1 MNISKTITPRKN
13 NRIHMALLVLSFVV
27 VWGLM
32 FVLNYLT
39 PLYFD
44 DFRYIY
50 SWQTGERITS
60 VTQIFPSMVA
70 HYQTMNGRIP
80 VHFLAQVFLLINP
93 TIFDLINSFAFSLF
107 ILLICYYAVG
117 SLKNIS
123 ATVFSLAFFLIWIV
137 TPNFGESYLWLTG
150 SANYLFGPL
159 IALSFLIPYI
169 KFFYGSF
176 NIEKVLLKS
185 LFLIAYLI
193 WGILAGWTNEN
204 ISLCLIITQILF
216 IISSI
221 VTKKKIR
228 LWMFGGVIGNIIGSF
243 LLFSSPSYSKRS
255 SIWSGSI
262 NIFSMLKNFFLNI
275 SEFFNS
281 SFLIMALI
289 ICVITILIFR
299 TKKFYIE
306 NHIISI
312 VFLLAS
318 IAFICSTIACD
329 YFPGRAWTSCT
340 AMLCIVFLNILRK
353 LNSNAFFKKAS
364 YIAALS
370 CFLIFLFGSYVN
382 VFFELKQVD
391 YAFNEREAQIS
402 QYHQLQKEE
411 IKLKPIKSQNRY
423 SCYFSGGDVAN
434 DYWMNA
440 VLERYY
446 NIKIIV
452 DE

>member
-1 MNISKTITPRKN
+1 
-13 NRIHMALLVLSFVV
+13 MALLVLSFVV

-70 HYQTMNGRIP
+70 HNQTMNGRIP

-176 NIEKVLLKS
+176 NIEKVLLKR

-262 NIFSMLKNFFLNI
+262 NIFSMLKNF
-275 SEFFNS
+275 S
-281 SFLIMALI
+281 
-289 ICVITILIFR
+289 
-299 TKKFYIE
+299 
-306 NHIISI
+306 
-312 VFLLAS
+312 
-318 IAFICSTIACD
+318 
-329 YFPGRAWTSCT
+329 
-340 AMLCIVFLNILRK
+340 
-353 LNSNAFFKKAS
+353 
-364 YIAALS
+364 
-370 CFLIFLFGSYVN
+370 
-382 VFFELKQVD
+382 
-391 YAFNEREAQIS
+391 
-402 QYHQLQKEE
+402 
-411 IKLKPIKSQNRY
+411 
-423 SCYFSGGDVAN
+423 
-434 DYWMNA
+434 
-440 VLERYY
+440 
-446 NIKIIV
+446 
-452 DE
+452 

>member
-1 MNISKTITPRKN
+1 
-13 NRIHMALLVLSFVV
+13 MALLVLSFVV

-60 VTQIFPSMVA
+60 VTQIFPSMFA

-107 ILLICYYAVG
+107 VLLICYYAVG

-137 TPNFGESYLWLTG
+137 TPDFGESYLWLTG

-169 KFFYGSF
+169 KFFNGSF
-176 NIEKVLLKS
+176 NIEKVLVKG

-216 IISSI
+216 IISSA
-221 VTKKKIR
+221 VTKKKIM
-228 LWMFGGVIGNIIGSF
+228 LWMFGGVMGNIIGSV
-243 LLFSSPSYSKRS
+243 LLFSSPSYLKRS
-255 SIWSGSI
+255 SIWSGSADI
-262 NIFSMLKNFFLNI
+262 YSMLKNFFLNV
-275 SEFFNS
+275 SNFFNS
-281 SFLIMALI
+281 SFLIMVLI
-289 ICVITILIFR
+289 ICIITILIFK
-299 TKKFYIE
+299 TKNFCIE

-312 VFLLAS
+312 VFLLSS

-340 AMLCIVFLNILRK
+340 AMLCIVFLNVLQE
-353 LNSNAFFKKAS
+353 LNLNALFRKAS
-364 YIAALS
+364 YFAALL
-370 CFLIFLFGSYVN
+370 CFLIFFFGSYAN
-382 VFFELKQVD
+382 VFFELKSVD

-402 QYHQLQKEE
+402 QYHHLQKEE
-411 IKLKPIKSQNRY
+411 IKLKPIKSHNKY
-423 SCYFSGGDVAN
+423 SCYVNGGDIAE
-434 DYWMNA
+434 DYWNNHI
-440 VLERYY
+440 LEKYY